1 MKTLLFLSV
10 FLTSGLFCQI
20 PSYVPL
26 DGLVGW
32 WPFNGNADDESGNG
46 NDGLVIGPMLTE
58 DRDGNSNSAY
68 EFSGTYT
75 DSDVI
80 TGDCSSFPDGNT
92 SRTISFWYYAND
104 LESGTVTQAIGYGGN
119 SCGQSFNMNFNNPD
133 AGSGKYEVQGHCL
146 AFHTY
151 TDIPS
156 PINNFWHNL
165 TVTYN
170 SSVFKFYNDGI
181 LVFESS
187 PTSLNV
193 FTESKIFC
201 FGKQSSQNGNNV
213 YTAPSWKGFDGKLDD
228 IGIWDRVLT
237 ECEILQLSNASPLV
251 TATGSDTILCYGEAL
266 TLTGEEVVTYEWD
279 GGVIDG
285 EAFIPE
291 VGEFVYT
298 VIGTDD
304 SGCESADSI
313 EIVVYDLPDLEITS
327 SDTALCHGEEL
338 TLTGEGA
345 VTYVWDEDVVDG
357 EAFVPELG
365 EHVYTVIGTNDNGC
379 EITDSIDIVV
389 YDIPD
394 IEIISSDTALC
405 HGEELTLTG
414 EGAITYEWDEGVV
427 DGEAFSPEVGEY
439 LYTVI
444 GTDDNGCE
452 ITDSIDIVVY
462 DIPDIEIISSD
473 TALCYG
479 EELTLT
485 GEGAI
490 TYEWDEGVIDGEA
503 FSPEVGIYLYTVIG
517 TDDNG
522 CEDTASIEIIVN
534 DNPAIS
540 STTIIPELF
549 GEDGSID
556 ITISGGTPAYSF
568 DWDND
573 GTGDFDDD
581 EDLTSISGGTYIVVV
596 EDEAGCTVTHSV
608 TVNSQLNI
616 EGDQAINLM
625 VYPNP
630 TSSVVTISFEGA
642 FVYSLVSNDS
652 KVLVSNKGINQVQ
665 VDLSEFADGIYFLE
679 ITTENRNRSIQLI
692 KQ

>member
-1 MKTLLFLSV
+1 MNSKRIILVKFEAKETLYHIRKCSTIMKSLLFLSV

-365 EHVYTVIGTNDNGC
+365 EHVYTVIGTDDNGC

-427 DGEAFSPEVGEY
+427 DGAAFSPEVGE
-439 LYTVI
+439 
-444 GTDDNGCE
+444 
-452 ITDSIDIVVY
+452 
-462 DIPDIEIISSD
+462 
-473 TALCYG
+473 
-479 EELTLT
+479 
-485 GEGAI
+485 
-490 TYEWDEGVIDGEA
+490 
-503 FSPEVGIYLYTVIG
+503 YLYTVIG

-540 STTIIPELF
+540 STTVIPELF

-573 GTGDFDDD
+573 ETGDFDDN
-581 EDLTSISGGTYIVVV
+581 EDLIGISGGTYIVIV
-596 EDEAGCTVTHSV
+596 EDEASCIVTDTV
-608 TVNSQLNI
+608 TVNSLLNI
-616 EGDQAINLM
+616 EDDQTSELT

-630 TSSVVTISFEGA
+630 TASIITISLEGA
-642 FVYSLVSNDS
+642 FEYCLFNNDGKLLS
-652 KVLVSNKGINQVQ
+652 CNKGFNKVQ
-665 VDLSEFADGIYFLE
+665 IDFTEFADGIYFVE
-679 ITTENRNRSIQLI
+679 ITSENRNRSVQLI

>member
-1 MKTLLFLSV
+1 MKSLLFLSV

-365 EHVYTVIGTNDNGC
+365 EHVYTVIGTDDNGC

-427 DGEAFSPEVGEY
+427 DGAAFSPEVGE
-439 LYTVI
+439 
-444 GTDDNGCE
+444 
-452 ITDSIDIVVY
+452 
-462 DIPDIEIISSD
+462 
-473 TALCYG
+473 
-479 EELTLT
+479 
-485 GEGAI
+485 
-490 TYEWDEGVIDGEA
+490 
-503 FSPEVGIYLYTVIG
+503 YLYTVIG

-540 STTIIPELF
+540 STTVIPELF

-573 GTGDFDDD
+573 ETGDFDDN
-581 EDLTSISGGTYIVVV
+581 EDLIGISGGTYIVIV
-596 EDEAGCTVTHSV
+596 EDEASCIVTDTV
-608 TVNSQLNI
+608 TVNSLLNI
-616 EGDQAINLM
+616 EDDQTSELT

-630 TSSVVTISFEGA
+630 TASIITISLEGA
-642 FVYSLVSNDS
+642 FEYCLFNNDGKLLS
-652 KVLVSNKGINQVQ
+652 CNKGFNKVQ
-665 VDLSEFADGIYFLE
+665 IDFTEFADGIYFVE
-679 ITTENRNRSIQLI
+679 ITSENRNRSVQLI

>member
-1 MKTLLFLSV
+1 MIKSLLFLSV

-345 VTYVWDEDVVDG
+345 VTYVWDGDVVDG
-357 EAFVPELG
+357 EAF
-365 EHVYTVIGTNDNGC
+365 I
-379 EITDSIDIVV
+379 
-389 YDIPD
+389 
-394 IEIISSDTALC
+394 
-405 HGEELTLTG
+405 
-414 EGAITYEWDEGVV
+414 
-427 DGEAFSPEVGEY
+427 PEVGEY
-439 LYTVI
+439 VYTVI

-452 ITDSIDIVVY
+452 STDSVDIIVHDLPVVTS
-462 DIPDIEIISSD
+462 IGSD
-473 TALCYG
+473 TVLCHG
-479 EELTLT
+479 ESLILT
-485 GEGAI
+485 GEGAV
-490 TYEWDEGVIDGEA
+490 TYEWGGGVIDDEA
-503 FSPEVGIYLYTVIG
+503 FIPDVGEHVYTVTG

-540 STTIIPELF
+540 STTVIPELF

-608 TVNSQLNI
+608 TVNSLLNI
-616 EGDQAINLM
+616 EDDQTSELT

-630 TSSVVTISFEGA
+630 TASLITISLEGA
-642 FVYSLVSNDS
+642 FEYCLFNNDG
-652 KVLVSNKGINQVQ
+652 KLLGCNKGFNKVQ
-665 VDLSEFADGIYFLE
+665 IDFSEFADGIYFVE
-679 ITTENRNRSIQLI
+679 ITSESRNRSVQLI

>member
-20 PSYVPL
+20 PAYVPL

-405 HGEELTLTG
+405 
-414 EGAITYEWDEGVV
+414 
-427 DGEAFSPEVGEY
+427 
-439 LYTVI
+439 
-444 GTDDNGCE
+444 
-452 ITDSIDIVVY
+452 
-462 DIPDIEIISSD
+462 
-473 TALCYG
+473 YG

-503 FSPEVGIYLYTVIG
+503 FSPEVGEYLYTVIG